1 MRAMNKFK
9 KYKKGTITIE
19 IQSLMPERFIN
30 LLWKNDVKVQNVKK
44 TSITT
49 MIMDLPL
56 KDYDVL
62 EECAKKTQTKIKILK
77 RKGLS
82 FFWLMMKRRIALF
95 AGIVIFGGL
104 LYYLST
110 FIWKIDIV
118 TDQVLTPYEIRQQL
132 ASYGIKPGINKS
144 NVNVYEIQDKMLK
157 NNENIMWIKV
167 RIEGSELKV
176 NVVQRLSPPD
186 IITDDTPCNLLA
198 KRDGEIVSIYTTAG
212 TAVVRKGQI
221 VKKGQI
227 LVKGEQGKEGAVYQV
242 HAKGEVK
249 ARTYYEAEKEVE
261 ISGVKEKKT
270 GKSIKNI
277 YVEVKGKKI
286 YLKNSLNKFSKYDKI
301 VNNKQFFKTEIY
313 NELKEEKFQLDSKK
327 VIDDTSKELYDKITA
342 RLDKSIKI
350 VDKKLDTEIRDNKC
364 FVRLIVIAE
373 ENIALPEK
381 IQ

>member
-19 IQSLMPERFIN
+19 IQSLMPEKFIN
-30 LLWKNDVKVQNVKK
+30 LLWKNDVNVQNVKK

-56 KDYDVL
+56 KDYGVL

-82 FFWLMMKRRIALF
+82 FFWLMMKRRMALF
-95 AGIVIFGGL
+95 LGIVIFGGL

-110 FIWKIDIV
+110 FIWRIDII

-132 ASYGIKPGINKS
+132 AGYGIKPGINKS

-176 NVVQRLSPPD
+176 NVVQRQSPPD

-212 TAVVRKGQI
+212 TALVRKGQI
-221 VKKGQI
+221 VKKGQM
-227 LVKGEQGKEGAVYQV
+227 LVKGEQGKEGSVYQV

-249 ARTYYEAEKEVE
+249 ARTYYELEKEVE

-277 YVEVKGKKI
+277 YIEIKGKKI

-313 NELKEEKFQLDSKK
+313 NELKEEKFELDSKK

-342 RLDKSIKI
+342 GLDKSIKI
-350 VDKKLDTEIRDNKC
+350 IDKKLDPEIRDNKC

>member
-176 NVVQRLSPPD
+176 NVVQRQSPPD